1 MYEIMNRL
9 DLLPSNRNFGIT
21 IGIVLILINLLL
33 FYFYSIFFLLL
44 LFVSFSFL
52 ILGIFNSF
60 VLSPLNYIW
69 IKLGVIMAKIFSP
82 IFLTIFYFFIFTP
95 YSIFGRFVSADI
107 RNFKSLRAEKKNTYW
122 KKNKNKHN
130 FRRQY

>member
-1 MYEIMNRL
+1 MSNI

-21 IGIVLILINLLL
+21 IGIVLLLINLFL

-44 LFVSFSFL
+44 LLGSFSIL

-60 VLSPLNYIW
+60 LLSPLNYIW
-69 IKLGVIMAKIFSP
+69 FNLGVIMAKIFSP
-82 IFLTIFYFFIFTP
+82 VFLTLFYFFIFTP
-95 YSIFGRFVSADI
+95 YSMFGRLMSADI
-107 RNFKSLRAEKKNTYW
+107 RNFKSLRTEKKNTYW
-122 KKNKNKHN
+122 KKNRKNYD